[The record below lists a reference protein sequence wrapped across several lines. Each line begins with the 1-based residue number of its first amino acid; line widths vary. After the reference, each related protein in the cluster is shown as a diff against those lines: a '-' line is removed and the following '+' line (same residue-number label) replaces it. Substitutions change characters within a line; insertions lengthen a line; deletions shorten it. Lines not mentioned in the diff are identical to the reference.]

1 MSPRLRLPALRRPAG
16 PPAPEP
22 AAPET
27 VSSPETVAP
36 EPEAAAPEPAVV
48 ISAPVQPEAVAA
60 PEPAAPEPAAP
71 EPAAPEPAVPSTE
84 ATSPEAERPPAP
96 QEEPEEYGP
105 VTVAEGVALLAAYP
119 RAVLSW
125 IAEDGYPMNVD
136 IEIEVKPAE
145 TTVRFDEPPGF
156 HIAAGTPVAITES
169 HVRPL
174 PEGGFDERRYVTVWG
189 HVSARP
195 RNRYAVMP
203 HRVWA
208 WGEDDQPLAAA
219 YGRRLPQARRY
230 FEAVS
235 VGHSVAIRPRLS
247 GRLALF
253 RATHAPFLRATFV
266 PLLLGLA
273 VAIRAGV
280 VDLVTALITLA
291 LAAAVHLGLNVAR
304 GVFDLLHGP
313 GESGQRSIRSSA
325 VAGVLEDARAAIAG
339 TPRLA
344 IGCYL
349 AAGAFGLAVMV
360 LRGSPEAAAL
370 AILGVLLVV
379 AYVTP
384 PVKLADRG
392 LGEVCVAIGFGPVLL
407 LGTYAVQSRGVFSTE
422 ALLLSIPIGLLAGA
436 IVYVGEIPNRVDDAR
451 AGRLTLPVRWPK
463 RIVILG
469 LDLAMATAFVIP
481 VLGVVS
487 GFLPIPVLLA
497 LFGVPLAL
505 RVRSDLIRHYDSPN
519 ALTAVLA
526 ANLQLHTNVSLLLLG
541 GYLLTIADQVFL
553 MRAPFLR

>member
-1 MSPRLRLPALRRPAG
+1 MIPRLRLPALRRPAG
-16 PPAPEP
+16 PP
-22 AAPET
+22 
-27 VSSPETVAP
+27 SPERAAP
-36 EPEAAAPEPAVV
+36 EPETVPPPESDIVIAARVASEAVASPKLAGPEPA
-48 ISAPVQPEAVAA
+48 E
-60 PEPAAPEPAAP
+60 
-71 EPAAPEPAVPSTE
+71 PSTE
-84 ATSPEAERPPAP
+84 VTSPEAEQPPAP
-96 QEEPEEYGP
+96 REEPEESSP

-136 IEIEVKPAE
+136 VEIEVKPAE
-145 TTVRFDEPPGF
+145 STVRFDEPPGF

-174 PEGGFDERRYVTVWG
+174 PDGGFDERRYVTVWG
-189 HVSARP
+189 LVSARP

-208 WGEDDQPLAAA
+208 WGEDDEPLAAS

-230 FEAVS
+230 FEAAS

-247 GRLALF
+247 GRLGVF

-266 PLLLGLA
+266 PILLGLA

-280 VDLVTALITLA
+280 VDLVTALIMLA
-291 LAAAVHLGLNVAR
+291 MAGAVHLGLNVAG

-313 GESGQRSIRSSA
+313 DEGGQRSTRSSA
-325 VAGVLEDARAAIAG
+325 AAGGFEDARAAIAR

-344 IGCYL
+344 IGCYV
-349 AAGAFGLAVMV
+349 AAGAFGLALWV
-360 LRGSPEAAAL
+360 LRGSPEAAAI
-370 AILGVLLVV
+370 AILGILLVV
-379 AYVTP
+379 AYETP

-392 LGEVCVAIGFGPVLL
+392 LGEVCAVIGFGPVLL
-407 LGTYAVQSRGVFSTE
+407 LGTYAVQSRGAFSTE

-436 IVYVGEIPNRVDDAR
+436 ILYVGEIPNLVVDAK
-451 AGRLTLPVRWPK
+451 AGRMTLPVRWSK
-463 RIVILG
+463 ATVILG
-469 LDLAMATAFVIP
+469 LDLTIAAAFLIP

-497 LFGVPLAL
+497 LFAVPLAM
-505 RVRSDLIRHYDSPN
+505 RVRSDLVRHYDSPN
-519 ALTAVLA
+519 ALTAALA
-526 ANLQLHTNVSLLLLG
+526 ANLQLHTNVGLLLLG
-541 GYLLTIADQVFL
+541 GYLLTIADQVLL

>member
-1 MSPRLRLPALRRPAG
+1 MIRRLRLPALRRPAG
-16 PPAPEP
+16 PP
-22 AAPET
+22 
-27 VSSPETVAP
+27 SPERAAP
-36 EPEAAAPEPAVV
+36 EPETVPAPESDVV
-48 ISAPVQPEAVAA
+48 IAALVEPEAVSS

-71 EPAAPEPAVPSTE
+71 EPAAPE
-84 ATSPEAERPPAP
+84 AEQRPAP
-96 QEEPEEYGP
+96 PEEPEENGP

-125 IAEDGYPMNVD
+125 IAEDGYPMNFDV
-136 IEIEVKPAE
+136 EIEVKPAE
-145 TTVRFDEPPGF
+145 STVRFDEPPGF

-174 PEGGFDERRYVTVWG
+174 PDGGFDERRYVTVWG
-189 HVSARP
+189 LVSARP

-208 WGEDDQPLAAA
+208 WGEDDEPLAAS

-247 GRLALF
+247 GRLGVF
-253 RATHAPFLRATFV
+253 RATHAPFLRATFI
-266 PLLLGLA
+266 PILLGLV

-280 VDLVTALITLA
+280 VDLVTALIMLA
-291 LAAAVHLGLNVAR
+291 LAGAVHLGLNVAG

-313 GESGQRSIRSSA
+313 DEGGQRSARSSA
-325 VAGVLEDARAAIAG
+325 AAGVIQDARAAIAR
-339 TPRLA
+339 TPGLA
-344 IGCYL
+344 IGCYV
-349 AAGAFGLAVMV
+349 AAGALGLALLV
-360 LRGSPEAAAL
+360 LRGSPEAAAI

-379 AYVTP
+379 AYGTP

-392 LGEVCVAIGFGPVLL
+392 LGEACAVIGFGPVLL
-407 LGTYAVQSRGVFSTE
+407 LGTYAVQSRGAFSTE
-422 ALLLSIPIGLLAGA
+422 ALLLSIPVGLLAGA
-436 IVYVGEIPNRVDDAR
+436 IVYVGEIPNRVVDAK
-451 AGRLTLPVRWPK
+451 AGRMTLPVRWSK
-463 RIVILG
+463 AIVILG
-469 LDLAMATAFVIP
+469 LDVAMAAAFLIP

-497 LFGVPLAL
+497 LFAVPLAM
-505 RVRSDLIRHYDSPN
+505 RVRSDVVRHYDSPN
-519 ALTAVLA
+519 ALTAALA
-526 ANLQLHTNVSLLLLG
+526 ANLQLHTNVGLLLLG

>member
-1 MSPRLRLPALRRPAG
+1 MSPRLRLPVLRRPLG
-16 PPAPEP
+16 PASPDPAVAE
-22 AAPET
+22 PET
-27 VSSPETVAP
+27 VPPP
-36 EPEAAAPEPAVV
+36 EPEVV
-48 ISAPVQPEAVAA
+48 IAAGVA

-71 EPAAPEPAVPSTE
+71 EPTEPSAE
-84 ATSPEAERPPAP
+84 ATSPEADQPPAP
-96 QEEPEEYGP
+96 LEESEEYGP

-136 IEIEVKPAE
+136 VEIEVKPAE
-145 TTVRFDEPPGF
+145 SAVRFDEPPGF

-174 PEGGFDERRYVTVWG
+174 PDGGFDERRYVTVWG
-189 HVSARP
+189 SVSARP
-195 RNRYAVMP
+195 RNRYAVVP
-203 HRVWA
+203 DRVWA
-208 WGEDDQPLAAA
+208 WGEDDQPLAAS
-219 YGRRLPQARRY
+219 YVRRLPQARRY

-253 RATHAPFLRATFV
+253 RATHAPFLRATFL
-266 PLLLGLA
+266 PILLGLA

-291 LAAAVHLGLNVAR
+291 LAAAVHLGLNVAG
-304 GVFDLLHGP
+304 GVFDLLYGADE
-313 GESGQRSIRSSA
+313 GGQRSTRSSA
-325 VAGVLEDARAAIAG
+325 TVGVVEDGRAAIAG
-339 TPRLA
+339 TPRFVL
-344 IGCYL
+344 GCYL
-349 AAGAFGLAVMV
+349 AAGAFGLALLV
-360 LRGSPEAAAL
+360 LRGSPEAAAI
-370 AILGVLLVV
+370 AILGVLVVV
-379 AYVTP
+379 AYGTP
-384 PVKLADRG
+384 PLKLADRG
-392 LGEVCVAIGFGPVLL
+392 LGEVCAAVGFGPVLL

-422 ALLLSIPIGLLAGA
+422 ALLLSIPIGLLAGS
-436 IVYVGEIPNRVDDAR
+436 IVYVGEIPNRVVDAR
-451 AGRLTLPVRWPK
+451 AGRMTLPVRWSK
-463 RIVILG
+463 AIAILG
-469 LDLAMATAFVIP
+469 LEVTMAAAFVIP
-481 VLGVVS
+481 VLGVAS

-497 LFGVPLAL
+497 LFAVPLAM

-519 ALTAVLA
+519 ALTSALA